1 MRHFFKVL
9 AIDFRLIICYAIT
22 TERSVGNLPVSK
34 DSILEAAAA
43 IFSEKGYHAASMQ
56 DIAQAVQLRKA
67 SLYYHVNSKQEIL
80 LALLDKGLDLLIA
93 EMQEVMAQPH
103 PPDEK
108 LRLAVRTYLQ
118 TMLDH
123 RALASVLLLEH
134 RSLEP
139 ELRARHIT
147 RRDRFEGLWRDLI
160 RDGVEAGVFKASDPS
175 IESKALLG
183 VLNWTITW
191 YRPEGAH
198 SPEDIAD
205 RFTDLFLYGLFPRE
219 DVVSKA

>member
-1 MRHFFKVL
+1 M
-9 AIDFRLIICYAIT
+9 
-22 TERSVGNLPVSK
+22 SK

-43 IFSEKGYHAASMQ
+43 IFSQKGYHAASMQ

-147 RRDRFEGLWRDLI
+147 RRDRFESLWRDLI
-160 RDGVEAGVFKASDPS
+160 QDGVEAGVFKASDPS

-191 YRPEGAH
+191 YRPEGTH

-205 RFTDLFLYGLFPRE
+205 RFTYLFLYGLVPRE
-219 DVVSKA
+219 EVVSKA